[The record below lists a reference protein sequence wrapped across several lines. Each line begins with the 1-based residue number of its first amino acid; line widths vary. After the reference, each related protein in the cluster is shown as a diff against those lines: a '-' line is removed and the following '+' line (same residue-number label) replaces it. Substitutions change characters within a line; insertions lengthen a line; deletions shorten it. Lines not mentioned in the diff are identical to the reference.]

1 MLGPRLAEKRL
12 MAALLEKEAVNAI
25 ALMQL
30 VREAEMLGIPTTE
43 LLLARDLTSD
53 EELAQLYAE
62 VSNLR
67 FLELAGRRPT
77 MRWVGA
83 LPENE
88 ARRKTCLVMGEVAGH
103 VVAALSDPFDA
114 STKAMLSRYVDRPL
128 HFVVSPRRQLL
139 NLIDSVYRPKSGE
152 TEGAAIA
159 LTEPSE
165 EPIRI
170 PRIDSSPTPAG
181 PAPAAPAPPSRA
193 RHAAVAQRSAAS
205 EGPPIAE
212 RVSPERG
219 GPAPM
224 TRTIDEFDAIV
235 ELDNIVREAM
245 ERRASDIHIEPE
257 RDRLR
262 VRFRVDGRMIES
274 RRYPLEAAPLLVSRI
289 KVLSNLDITERR
301 RPQDGRLTR
310 GATGREI
317 DIRVATI
324 PTARGERVA
333 LRLLTQDRTRAT
345 FEQLGMEG
353 GMRARFEQ
361 LIARP
366 YGIILITGP
375 AGSGKTTTLY
385 AALQRINTVDKH
397 IITVEDPVEYQIA
410 GVNQVAVDEE
420 HGVSFSMALR
430 SILRHNPDVIMV
442 GEVRDAQTA
451 HLALEAS
458 LTGHLVFTTLHTNT
472 AVGAITRL
480 LDMGLEP
487 YLVAHAIV
495 GVMAQRL
502 VRKICDHCRREY
514 DANELERETLGM
526 ARDAKGVKLYRGSG
540 CARCLRT
547 GYFDRLAIHELAEF
561 DSGVAKLMMAR
572 ASGDE
577 IQQYVVSR
585 GTVPIRADAMAKVRQ
600 GLTTLDEALRATAGM
615 DTVTDE

>member
-1 MLGPRLAEKRL
+1 

-30 VREAEMLGIPTTE
+30 AREAEMLGIPVTE

-53 EELAQLYAE
+53 EELAQLFAE

-67 FLELAGRRPT
+67 FLDLAGRQPT

-88 ARRKTCLVMGEVAGH
+88 ARRKMCLVMGEVAGH

-139 NLIDSVYRPKSGE
+139 NLIDSVYRPKSADSG
-152 TEGAAIA
+152 GASIA
-159 LTEPSE
+159 LTESSE
-165 EPIRI
+165 APICL
-170 PRIDSSPTPAG
+170 PRVDSSPVPS
-181 PAPAAPAPPSRA
+181 APPPAVSPPITPPEVPTRTRA
-193 RHAAVAQRSAAS
+193 QPTPVAQRIAPTDD
-205 EGPPIAE
+205 PPIAE

-219 GPAPM
+219 APAPM

-235 ELDNIVREAM
+235 ELDNIMREAL
-245 ERRASDIHIEPE
+245 ERRASDIHIESE

-262 VRFRVDGRMIES
+262 VRYRVDGRMIES

-310 GATGREI
+310 GTTGREI
-317 DIRVATI
+317 DVRVATI

-345 FEQLGMEG
+345 FEQLGMESG
-353 GMRARFEQ
+353 LRARFEQ

-514 DANELERETLGM
+514 DANEFERETLGM
-526 ARDAKGVKLYRGSG
+526 PRDAKGVKLFRGSG

-547 GYFDRLAIHELAEF
+547 GYYDRLAIHELAEF

-577 IQQYVVSR
+577 IQQYVVGQ
-585 GTVPIRADAMAKVRQ
+585 GTVPIRADAMVKVRQ

-615 DTVTDE
+615 DTAKDQ